1 MDVIEILNTIRD
13 NASQQ
18 YQDRVPEATRNNI
31 EEVGEAITDLNNA
44 VVYNEFINTLANMIY
59 APMLIK
65 KSWQNPL
72 GKFKKGKK
80 TFGDT
85 VEEVYNN
92 FIKARTFDQTGAG
105 LLTRNLPDT
114 KVVFHRMNRQD
125 SYVLTDSPES
135 LAKAFKSY
143 EGLAEYLENLFT
155 TMRNSAELDE
165 YILMRELFA
174 EAYNNNA
181 MKVVAVP
188 DPQASEANAKAF
200 IKTVKTVSGD
210 MKFANSN
217 NNAYLTAQ
225 STDIKP
231 IITFSRKDEQ
241 ILIVDNPT
249 DVTCNIDVLAS
260 AFNKTVVE
268 FNDTQKE
275 IIDSFPID
283 GMIGALVDRNFFQVY
298 DDLFTF
304 REFENGLGLYRNH
317 ILHVWQT
324 LGYSILCNAV
334 AFVVASDQ
342 NTDSDISDTYT
353 VTYNLDTDVVST
365 NKRTSVPEGS
375 TYTTTLSGL
384 SAGDGVQV
392 VMGTTDVTSTAY
404 TASKKRV
411 KIATVSGNVTIN
423 AGEEFDITASLDTLT
438 SSNAAT
444 KAVYGSKYEAT
455 ITGTVATMAITMGGT
470 DITATAWTAG
480 TKKISIAKVTG
491 DITITAT
498 AGA

>member
-1 MDVIEILNTIRD
+1 MNAIEVLNTIRD
-13 NASQQ
+13 NASQA
-18 YQDRVPEATRNNI
+18 YQDRVPEATRNNL

-44 VVYNEFINTLANMIY
+44 VVYNEFINTLANMLY

-65 KSWQNPL
+65 KSWYNPL

-92 FIKARTFDQTGAG
+92 FIKAQTYDQTGSG

-125 SYVLTDSPES
+125 SYVLTDSPEA

-155 TMRNSAELDE
+155 TIRNSAELDE
-165 YILMRELFA
+165 YILMRQLFE

-181 MKVVAVP
+181 MVVVSVA

-200 IKTVKTVSGD
+200 IKAVKTVSGD
-210 MKFANSN
+210 MSFANSN

-225 STDIKP
+225 STDNKP
-231 IITFSRKDEQ
+231 IVTFSRKDEQ
-241 ILIVDNPT
+241 VLIVDNPT

-260 AFNKTVVE
+260 AFNKSVVE

-275 IIDSFPID
+275 VIDAFPVD
-283 GMIGALVDRNFFQVY
+283 GMIACLVDRNFFQVY

-324 LGYSILCNAV
+324 IGYSILCNAV
-334 AFVVASDQ
+334 AFVVGADQ
-342 NTDSDISDTYT
+342 NSDGDIADEYT
-353 VTYNLDTDVVST
+353 VTYTLKTGITST
-365 NKRTSVPEGS
+365 NKRTKVVEGMS
-375 TYTTTLSGL
+375 YKTTLKGETL
-384 SAGDGVQV
+384 A
-392 VMGTTDVTSTAY
+392 TD
-404 TASKKRV
+404 
-411 KIATVSGNVTIN
+411 
-423 AGEEFDITASLDTLT
+423 
-438 SSNAAT
+438 
-444 KAVYGSKYEAT
+444 
-455 ITGTVATMAITMGGT
+455 TVAVTMGGST
-470 DITATAWTAG
+470 ITTTAYDSDTG
-480 TKKISIAKVTG
+480 VVKIDKVTG
-491 DITITAT
+491 DIGITVSQYMI
-498 AGA
+498 